1 MSKEQA
7 QAQEQKQINE
17 NELIKRLLKLERAV
31 NDLDY
36 RIRNVEFDIRDLQR

>member
-1 MSKEQA
+1 MSKE

-17 NELIKRLLKLERAV
+17 DELIKRLLKLEQAV

>member
-1 MSKEQA
+1 MSKE

-17 NELIKRLLKLERAV
+17 NELIKRLLKLERTV